1 MVELVSNNHYSKTQL
16 KLFCNK
22 IAFFLAFY
30 SIGSLVQWD
39 LDLKHEPFLFSFC
52 SPPPGFENL
61 NFSLGLFN
69 YS

>member
-22 IAFFLAFY
+22 VAFFLAFY

-39 LDLKHEPFLFSFC
+39 LDLKNELFLFLFL
-52 SPPPGFENL
+52 PHPTPGL
-61 NFSLGLFN
+61 
-69 YS
+69 